1 MKKIHVMI
9 VDDSA
14 LVRQTLSQILNHDPE
29 IEVIATAADPIFAAQ
44 KISKVR
50 PDVITLDL
58 EMPRMNGLTFLKKL
72 MTSYPVPVVVISSL
86 TTNAAELTFKALEY
100 GAVEVIAKPRLATRE
115 YFAESEILICDAIKA
130 AAQVNVNRRKP
141 VNAEIS
147 PKLSADSILSLSP
160 NQVNIKN
167 TTDKIIVIGAS
178 TGGTSAILTFLE
190 KMPTDCP
197 GIVIVQHMPELF
209 TRSFAERLNSL
220 CRIQVKEGT
229 HGESIAIGKAIIAP
243 GNKHIMINR
252 SGARYIAEINEGPLV
267 NRHRPS
273 VDVLFRSSAK
283 YAGQNAMGIL
293 LTGMGDDGAKGLLEM
308 RQAGSYTI
316 AQDEA
321 SCIVYGMPKAAVN
334 LNAACIVLPLDKIS
348 GHVCQKTG
356 LLNSNPGKSI

>member
-334 LNAACIVLPLDKIS
+334 LHAACIVLPLDKIS

-356 LLNSNPGKSI
+356 LLNSNPGKSS